1 MITLTQKA
9 EKLASDL
16 LTPISLFKREVGDRG
31 AGVLL
36 ESAEVGGRW
45 GRWSV
50 CASGALM
57 KLSASGGF
65 LSVETA
71 DPALMPLKG
80 YSGLPFLTGLKK
92 VLGELEI
99 LPDPS
104 SRALPPITRAVYGYL
119 GYGAASLIE
128 DRLKPLMPPGDAEAA
143 FILPSELFLFD
154 HAYARL
160 HKLSLAGPRLPERVS
175 PSEPKGPWGV
185 RVTPSREEF
194 MEAVSEA
201 KRLISEGELIQLVLS
216 CAFEDA
222 FAGDPFEVYRALRT
236 INPSP
241 YMFHLQLP
249 EIALSVSSPE
259 VLVTSDGGRLR
270 LCPIAGTRPRGRDE
284 GEDDLFEAE
293 LAANEKE
300 KAEHVMLVDLGRND
314 LGRVAKPGTVE
325 VERFM
330 DVERFSH
337 VMHLTSQIR
346 AELKDGLDEVD
357 VVASSF
363 PAGTVSGAP
372 KIRAME
378 LIARM
383 EPLPRGPYAGGVGWF
398 GLDKGRVDL
407 DFGITFRGAWIRGGR
422 AAWRAGAGLV
432 YDSDPESE
440 WKECLA
446 KAEAVREALE
456 AAGAAAGG
464 ARANGAAAGGQPLD
478 ARG

>member
-1 MITLTQKA
+1 MITLAQKA
-9 EKLASDL
+9 EKLPSDL
-16 LTPISLFKREVGDRG
+16 LTPISLFRQEVGERG
-31 AGVLL
+31 SGVLL

-65 LSVETA
+65 LAVDTDE
-71 DPALMPLKG
+71 PALMPLRG
-80 YSGLPFLTGLKK
+80 FSGLPFLTGMKR
-92 VLGELEI
+92 VLESLEI
-99 LPDPS
+99 LPDPAVP
-104 SRALPPITRAVYGYL
+104 ALPPITRAVYGYL

-128 DRLKPLMPPGDAEAA
+128 DRLKPLMPPSEAEAA
-143 FILPSELFLFD
+143 FILPSEVFLFD
-154 HAYARL
+154 HSYGRL
-160 HKLSLAGPRLPERVS
+160 HRLSLPGRALPGEVS

-185 RVTPSREEF
+185 QATPSREEF
-194 MEAVSEA
+194 MESVVEA
-201 KRLISEGELIQLVLS
+201 KKLIAEGEIIQIVLS
-216 CAFEDA
+216 CSFEDA
-222 FAGDPFEVYRALRT
+222 FEGDPFEVYRALRE

-270 LCPIAGTRPRGRDE
+270 LCPIAGTRPRGADE

-300 KAEHVMLVDLGRND
+300 RSEHVMLVDLGRND

-346 AELKDGLDEVD
+346 AELSDGLDAVD
-357 VVASSF
+357 VVSASF

-378 LIARM
+378 LIAGM
-383 EPLPRGPYAGGVGWF
+383 EKLPRGPYAGGVGWF
-398 GLDKGRVDL
+398 GLDGGRVDL

-422 AAWRAGAGLV
+422 AVWRAGAGLV

-446 KAEAVREALE
+446 KAEAVREAL
-456 AAGAAAGG
+456 AAAG
-464 ARANGAAAGGQPLD
+464 RAAAGPGAAPGGMR
-478 ARG
+478 RGR

>member
-1 MITLTQKA
+1 MISLTQKA
-9 EKLASDL
+9 ERLASDL
-16 LTPISLFKREVGDRG
+16 LTPISLFRQEVGERG
-31 AGVLL
+31 SGVLL

-45 GRWSV
+45 GRYSV

-57 KLSASGGF
+57 KLSARGGF
-65 LSVETA
+65 LAVDTA
-71 DPALMPLKG
+71 GPALEPLRG
-80 YSGLPFLTGLKK
+80 YAGLPFLAGMKR
-92 VLGELEI
+92 VIESLEI
-99 LPDPS
+99 LPDPAAAS
-104 SRALPPITRAVYGYL
+104 LPPITRAVYGYL

-128 DRLKPLMPPGDAEAA
+128 ERLKPLMPPADAEAA
-143 FILPSELFLFD
+143 FVLPAEVFLFD
-154 HAYARL
+154 HAYGRL
-160 HKLSLAGPRLPERVS
+160 HRLSLPGPRLPGLVS

-185 RVTPSREEF
+185 QVSPSREEF
-194 MEAVSEA
+194 MESVAEA
-201 KRLISEGELIQLVLS
+201 RRLIADGELIQLVLS
-216 CAFEDA
+216 CSFEDA
-222 FAGDPFEVYRALRT
+222 FAGDPFEVYRALRE

-284 GEDDLFEAE
+284 GEDDLFESE

-300 KAEHVMLVDLGRND
+300 RAEHVMLVDLGRND

-346 AELKDGLDEVD
+346 AELLDGLDAVD
-357 VVASSF
+357 VVSASF

-378 LIARM
+378 LIAKM
-383 EPLPRGPYAGGVGWF
+383 ERIPRGPYAGGVGWF
-398 GLDKGRVDL
+398 GLDRGRADL

-422 AAWRAGAGLV
+422 ATWRAGAGLV

-456 AAGAAAGG
+456 RAAKAMSRRAAGG
-464 ARANGAAAGGQPLD
+464 TGEGR
-478 ARG
+478 